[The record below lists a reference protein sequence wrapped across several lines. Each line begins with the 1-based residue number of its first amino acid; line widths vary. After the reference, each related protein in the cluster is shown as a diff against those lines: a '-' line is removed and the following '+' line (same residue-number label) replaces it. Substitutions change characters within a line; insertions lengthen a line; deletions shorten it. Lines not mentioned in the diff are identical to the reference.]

1 MSKRTTTAR
10 RLRGFNKAALN
21 SVAGVA
27 TEGMFKVVR
36 AFEPHKAAHFAGRMM
51 RRVGPWLPEHKIGR
65 DNLAAAFPDWSADK
79 IETVLSGV
87 WDNLGRLGVEFANL
101 DRLWQI
107 PEALENGQI
116 TVLPGSMERFHQLRD
131 SGRPGLIFAAH
142 LANWEMPAVSSAAY
156 GLDTAVLFRR
166 PNIARADKIVRET
179 REKRMGELIAT
190 TLDAPMKLA
199 SALERGAHVGILVDQ
214 YYVRGVEV
222 TFFGRRTMANPLIA
236 RLARHGDYPI
246 HGVRAIRLPDDRFA
260 LEMTEEVVPPRDA
273 DGKVDVAATMQAIT
287 SVVETW
293 VREYPEQ
300 WLWLHRRWR

>member
-1 MSKRTTTAR
+1 VSKRTTTAR
-10 RLRGFNKAALN
+10 RLRGFNKAVLN

-27 TEGMFKVVR
+27 TEAMFKIVR
-36 AFEPHKAAHFAGRMM
+36 AFEPHKAARLAARMM
-51 RRVGPWLPEHKIGR
+51 RRVGPYLPEHKIGR

-79 IETVLSGV
+79 IETVLGGV

-166 PNIARADKIVRET
+166 PNIARADKLVRGM

-190 TLDAPMKLA
+190 TLDAPMKLTN
-199 SALERGAHVGILVDQ
+199 ALQRGTHVGILVDQ

-236 RLARHGDYPI
+236 RLAQHGDYAI

-273 DGKVDVAATMQAIT
+273 DGKVDVAATMQTIT